1 MPVCS
6 RGSVKHQNDTETKV
20 LTRRCSVSS
29 DASQSK
35 NGLEKQNSR

>member
-6 RGSVKHQNDTETKV
+6 RGSVRRKDTETKV

-35 NGLEKQNSR
+35 NGLEKRKSR